1 MGLKT
6 GQTGVNLIKEFEG
19 CRLEAYK
26 CPAGVW
32 TIGYG
37 HTSGVKPGDKITQ
50 AQADAYLVSDLSKYE
65 AKVNKYDAAYRW
77 NQNEFDALV
86 SFSYNIGSIDQLT
99 ANGTRTK
106 AKIASSMLLY
116 NKAGGRA
123 LAGLTRRRQKENAL
137 FLTSVPTA
145 TSKVGNVSVQEYSLK
160 KDGEKQVSKNFKVK
174 EFQCKDGSDKI
185 LIDVDFVQ
193 NKLQKIRDHFGA
205 PVIINSAY
213 RTEAYNKVVKGA
225 KASYHLKGQAFD
237 IKVKDHTPLV
247 VAQYAQ
253 TLDVGGIIQYNNFIH
268 VDSRNVRYWARNNN
282 GSVTIKKNF

>member
-1 MGLKT
+1 MALKT
-6 GQTGVNLIKEFEG
+6 GQAGVNLIKDFEK

-37 HTSGVKPGDKITQ
+37 HTAGVKPGDKITQ
-50 AQADAYLVSDLSKYE
+50 AQADAYLAADLEKYE
-65 AKVNKYDAAYRW
+65 AKVNKYDTYHW
-77 NQNEFDALV
+77 SQNEFDALV
-86 SFSYNIGSIDQLT
+86 SFTYNIGSIDQLT

-116 NKAGGRA
+116 NKANGRA

-137 FLTSVPTA
+137 FLTPDCAASSETSDKSV
-145 TSKVGNVSVQEYSLK
+145 KKFSLK
-160 KDGEKQVSKNFKVK
+160 TDGEKKISENFKVK
-174 EFQCKDGSDKI
+174 EFCCKDGSDEI
-185 LIDVDFVQ
+185 LIDVDFVK
-193 NKLQKIRDHFGA
+193 NKLQKIRDHFGV
-205 PVIINSAY
+205 PVTINSAY
-213 RTEAYNKVVKGA
+213 RTEAYNKEVKGA
-225 KASYHLKGQAFD
+225 KASYHVKGQAFD
-237 IKVKDHTPLV
+237 IKVKGHTPLV

>member
-6 GQTGVNLIKEFEG
+6 GDAGINLIKEFEG

-26 CPAGVW
+26 CPAGIW

-37 HTSGVKPGDKITQ
+37 HTAGVKPGDKITQ
-50 AQADAYLVSDLSKYE
+50 AQADAYLAADLEKYE
-65 AKVNKYDAAYRW
+65 AKVNKYDTYHW
-77 NQNEFDALV
+77 SQNEFDALV
-86 SFSYNIGSIDQLT
+86 SFTYNIGSIDQLT

-116 NKAGGRA
+116 NKANGRA

-137 FLTSVPTA
+137 FLTPDCAASSETSDKSV
-145 TSKVGNVSVQEYSLK
+145 KKFSLK
-160 KDGEKQVSKNFKVK
+160 TDGEKKISENFKVK
-174 EFQCKDGSDKI
+174 EFCCKDGSDEI
-185 LIDVDFVQ
+185 LIDVDFVK
-193 NKLQKIRDHFGA
+193 NKLQKIRDHFGV
-205 PVIINSAY
+205 PVTINSAY
-213 RTEAYNKVVKGA
+213 RTEAYNKEVKGA
-225 KASYHLKGQAFD
+225 KASYHVKGQAFD
-237 IKVKDHTPLV
+237 IKVKGHTPLV

-282 GSVTIKKNF
+282 GCITVKKSF